1 MFEPKKKIIF
11 VSFIFSNVGAS
22 DEERRDLE
30 RAERERE
37 GSEEAKKVNKLQ
49 ITDY

>member
-1 MFEPKKKIIF
+1 M
-11 VSFIFSNVGAS
+11 
-22 DEERRDLE
+22 LE
-30 RAERERE
+30 HQMKSAEIWKEQRERE